1 MKVLKLLII
10 SLLMISFVVISGCT
24 EKTNSNISMSQIRS
38 TNVEITSQN
47 LAYPAYLAQPAEAGK
62 KPAIV
67 LIHSFNGLEPG
78 YRNIT
83 DNLAKEGYIV
93 LSPEWQTFN
102 KTPADE
108 VVGELINDSIAY
120 LKTKPEVDVNRLG
133 LTGFCAGGRYTMLFL
148 PQMADFKSGV
158 AWYGFPYSGGFANQ
172 TMPVD
177 YIEQLKTPMLM
188 IHGTYDQASPVADIY
203 RYATALNASGK
214 YFELKVYQGR
224 PHGFMIENG
233 QLSESFEAKDAFREM
248 VDFFDRTLRD

>member
-1 MKVLKLLII
+1 MLLISI
-10 SLLMISFVVISGCT
+10 LVISGCT
-24 EKTNSNISMSQIRS
+24 EKTESSISMSQIKS
-38 TNVEITSQN
+38 ANIEVMSQN
-47 LAYPAYLAQPAEAGK
+47 LAYPAYLAEPSEAGK

-102 KTPADE
+102 KTPSDE
-108 VVGELINDSIAY
+108 IMERLLEDSITY
-120 LKTKPEVDVNRLG
+120 LKTKPDVDANRLG

-148 PQMADFKSGV
+148 PQMADFRSGV
-158 AWYGFPYSGGFANQ
+158 AWYGFPYSAGFANQ
-172 TMPVD
+172 SKPAD
-177 YIEQLKTPMLM
+177 FIEELKVPMLM
-188 IHGTYDQASPVADIY
+188 IHGTHDVPSPIGDIY

-214 YFELKVYQGR
+214 YFELKVYQGK

-233 QLSESFEAKDAFREM
+233 MLSESFEAKDAYREM
-248 VDFFDRTLRD
+248 VDFFDGTLRN